1 MTSYGPLNI
10 LFLWQP
16 NERLK
21 TYLEEGLKDYP
32 SVNFIL
38 PSDLSEENLIELAPV
53 ADILMGWRPSLQLL
67 KAAKKM
73 KLFINPGAGVQ
84 HLIPLFRELIKER
97 EVVLVNGHG
106 NSYFTAQ
113 HAVALLLS
121 LTNKILLHHNWMK
134 NGRWRTSDRDAAS
147 IPLRNRTIG
156 LLGYG
161 AVNQKV
167 HKFLSS
173 FEVDFAILRKN
184 WEKQKNPLP
193 TTATKYSL
201 DGLHRFL
208 KDTDILIIA
217 LPLTSQTEGLIGDKE
232 LSLLGKN
239 GLLVNVGRGKVLDE
253 RSLFESLQKKKI
265 AGAAIDV
272 WYDYQPEPDEKGRR
286 FPYTYPFHELENIIL
301 SPHRGASPF
310 SDLKRWDEQIENIK
324 RFAEGRKD
332 FLNKV
337 NQEDGY

>member
-1 MTSYGPLNI
+1 M
-10 LFLWQP
+10 
-16 NERLK
+16 
-21 TYLEEGLKDYP
+21 
-32 SVNFIL
+32 
-38 PSDLSEENLIELAPV
+38 
-53 ADILMGWRPSLQLL
+53 
-67 KAAKKM
+67 
-73 KLFINPGAGVQ
+73 
-84 HLIPLFRELIKER
+84 
-97 EVVLVNGHG
+97 NGHG

-134 NGRWRTSDRDAAS
+134 NGRWRTNDRDAVS

-167 HKFLSS
+167 HKFLSG

-184 WEKQKNPLP
+184 WEKQKIPLP

-208 KDTDILIIA
+208 KDIDILIIA

-232 LSLLGKN
+232 LNLLGKN

-253 RSLFESLQKKKI
+253 RSLFEYLQKKKI

-272 WYDYQPEPDEKGRR
+272 WYDYQPEPDEKGRS

-337 NQEDGY
+337 NLEDGY